1 MDTNRERVVE
11 AYIEEEMKSAYLDYA
26 MSVIVGR
33 ALPDGKDGLKPV
45 HRRILYAM
53 KELGLVH
60 TRPFKKSATVV
71 GDVLGKYHPHGDQA
85 VYDALVRMVQD
96 FSLRYP
102 LIQGQGN
109 FGSVDGDA
117 AAAYRY
123 TEARLTPIAE
133 EILADIEKETV
144 DFIPNFDGRLKE
156 PLVLPSKFPNLIVN
170 GSSGIAVGMA
180 TNMPSH
186 NLSEIVDGM
195 VSLIDEP
202 ELSPEQLLKLIE
214 GPDFPTGGLIVG
226 RSGIRDAYLTGRGK
240 LVVRA
245 RAHFETTKAGRERI
259 IVTEIPYQV
268 NKSSLLESIASLVRS
283 KKIEGIS
290 DMRDES
296 DREGMRICLEL
307 KREARK
313 EIVLNQLFKH
323 TQLRTVFGIIL
334 LVLVEGE
341 PKVLNLKGLL
351 ELFLEHRRSVV
362 VRRTR
367 FELEKAEERAHIV
380 EGLKIALEHIDEV
393 VNLIKGSKTTEAAKH
408 ALMKKFKLSEKQA
421 QAILD
426 MRLAR
431 LTSLE
436 RGKLEEEYLELIK
449 SIAKLKGILESRE
462 AVMGIIKEELL
473 EMKKRF
479 GDPRRTEILKE
490 EEEELRIEDLIAEE
504 DMVVTVTHRGYLK
517 RLSTTS
523 YRRQGRGGKG
533 VAGLTTAEEDFP
545 ERIFVASTHDYMLF
559 FTNRGR
565 CYWLKVHEIP
575 EGGRLS
581 KGRSIANLLTLGKKE
596 RVRGVVPVRGFDEGR
611 FLVMVTR
618 RGVVKKTGLREF
630 SHPRR
635 DGIIASTVGEGD
647 ELIEVELTD
656 GDHDVLLITRNGKAI
671 RFKESDIRRMGRTAT
686 GVRGIRLSQDD
697 SVVGMLG
704 VKGEKSVL
712 IVSEKGYGK
721 RTALSQYRLTRRGGK
736 GVVTLRITEKN
747 GKVVASKGVTDR
759 DELILIASSGQVI
772 RVRAKDISTQGRAT
786 QGVRLM
792 NLTQGNSVADVA
804 TIATEE

>member
-1 MDTNRERVVE
+1 MNREGERVVQ

-33 ALPDGKDGLKPV
+33 ALPEARDGLKPV

-53 KELGLVH
+53 RELGLTH
-60 TRPFKKSATVV
+60 ARPFKKSATVV

-102 LIQGQGN
+102 LIEGQGN

-144 DFIPNFDGRLKE
+144 DFAPNFDGRLKE

-180 TNMPSH
+180 TNIPSH
-186 NLSEIVDGM
+186 NLGEVVDGM
-195 VSLIDEP
+195 VALIDEP
-202 ELSPEQLLKLIE
+202 DLPSEQLLHSVL

-226 RSGIRDAYLTGRGK
+226 KSGIRDAYLKGRGRV
-240 LVVRA
+240 VVRA

-268 NKSSLLESIASLVRS
+268 NKSSLLESIASLVRE

-290 DMRDES
+290 DLRDES

-307 KREARK
+307 KREAQK

-323 TQLRTVFGIIL
+323 TQLRTVFGVIL
-334 LVLVEGE
+334 LALVEDE
-341 PKVLNLKGLL
+341 PRVLTLKDLL
-351 ELFLEHRRSVV
+351 GLFLEHRHEVVLRRS
-362 VRRTR
+362 R
-367 FELEKAEERAHIV
+367 FELTKAEERAHIL

-393 VNLIKGSKTTEAAKH
+393 VELIRKAKTPETAKES
-408 ALMKKFKLSEKQA
+408 LMKKFKLSERQA

-436 RGKLEEEYLELIK
+436 RGKVDEEYLEVIK
-449 SIAKLKGILESRE
+449 SIARLKEILGSRE
-462 AVMGIIKEELL
+462 KVMGIVKEELR
-473 EMKKRF
+473 EMAEKF
-479 GDPRRTEILKE
+479 GDARRTEIVEQE
-490 EEEELRIEDLIAEE
+490 EAELRIEDLIAEE

-517 RLSTTS
+517 RLSVGS

-533 VAGLTTAEEDFP
+533 VTGLITAEEDFA

-559 FTNRGR
+559 FTNTGR
-565 CYWLKVHEIP
+565 CHWLKVHEIP
-575 EGGRLS
+575 QAGRLS
-581 KGRSIANLLTLGKKE
+581 KGRSVANLLTLGKNE
-596 RVRGVVPVRGFDEGR
+596 RVRGVVPVRSFDGGQ

-618 RGVVKKTGLREF
+618 RGMVKKTALRAF
-630 SHPRR
+630 RHPRR
-635 DGIIASTVGEGD
+635 DGIIAATVQEAD
-647 ELIEVELTD
+647 ELMEVMMTS
-656 GDHDVLLITRNGKAI
+656 GDHDILLITRTGKAI
-671 RFKESDIRRMGRTAT
+671 RFRESEIRAMGRTAA
-686 GVRGIRLSQDD
+686 GVKGITLSTDD
-697 SVVGMLG
+697 RVVGMLG
-704 VKGEKSVL
+704 VKGGESIL

-721 RTALSQYRLTRRGGK
+721 RTALSEYRRTRRGGK
-736 GVVTLRITEKN
+736 GILTLRITEKN
-747 GKVVASKGVTDR
+747 GRVVTAKAVVDQ

-772 RVRAKDISTQGRAT
+772 RVRASGISVMGRAT

-792 NLTQGNSVADVA
+792 NLAQGDSLVDVA
-804 TIATEE
+804 KVAPEE

>member
-1 MDTNRERVVE
+1 
-11 AYIEEEMKSAYLDYA
+11 MKSAYLDYA

-53 KELGLVH
+53 KELGLTH

-71 GDVLGKYHPHGDQA
+71 GNVLGKYHPHGDQA

-123 TEARLTPIAE
+123 TEAKLSRIAE

-144 DFIPNFDGRLKE
+144 DFVPNFDGSLRE
-156 PLVLPSKFPNLIVN
+156 PLVLPSKFPNLIAN

-180 TNMPSH
+180 TNIPSH
-186 NLSEIVDGM
+186 NLCEIVEGM
-195 VSLIDEP
+195 VSLIDNP
-202 ELSPEQLLKLIE
+202 ELSSEELLDSVL
-214 GPDFPTGGLIVG
+214 GPDFPTGGVIVG
-226 RSGIRDAYLTGRGK
+226 RSGLRDAYLSGRGRV
-240 LVVRA
+240 VVRA
-245 RAHFETTKAGRERI
+245 RAYFETTKSGRERI

-268 NKSSLLESIASLVRS
+268 NKSSLLESIASLVRERR
-283 KKIEGIS
+283 IEGIS
-290 DMRDES
+290 DLRDES

-307 KREARK
+307 KRDAQK

-323 TQLRTVFGIIL
+323 TQLRSVFGVIL

-341 PKVLNLKGLL
+341 PRVLKLKELL
-351 ELFLEHRRSVV
+351 DLFLEHRHKVV
-362 VRRTR
+362 LRRTE
-367 FELEKAEERAHIV
+367 FEFKKAEERAHIV
-380 EGLKIALEHIDEV
+380 EGLRIALEHIDEV
-393 VNLIKGSKTTEAAKH
+393 VELIRKSKTPEAAKK
-408 ALMKKFKLSEKQA
+408 ALMKKFKLSDRQS

-436 RGKLEEEYLELIK
+436 TGKLEEEYLELIK
-449 SIAKLKGILESRE
+449 SIARLKEILGSRE
-462 AVMGIIKEELL
+462 KVMGIIKEELL
-473 EMKKRF
+473 EMREKF
-479 GDPRRTEILKE
+479 GDPRRTEIVDE
-490 EEEELRIEDLIAEE
+490 EEEELSIEDLIAEE

-517 RLSTTS
+517 RLSIGS

-533 VAGLTTAEEDFP
+533 VTGMTTAEQDFA

-581 KGRSIANLLTLGKKE
+581 KGRSIANLLTLGKGE
-596 RVRGVVPVRGFDEGR
+596 RVSGVVPVRSFDEGL

-618 RGVVKKTGLREF
+618 GGVVKKTALSQFR
-630 SHPRR
+630 HPRR
-635 DGIIASTVGEGD
+635 DGIIAATVHEED
-647 ELIEVELTD
+647 ELIEVEPTG
-656 GDHDVLLITRNGKAI
+656 GDHDVILISRNGKAI
-671 RFKESDIRRMGRTAT
+671 RFREKQIRPMGRAAA
-686 GVRGIRLSQDD
+686 GVRGIRLSPDD
-697 SVVGMLG
+697 RVVAMLG
-704 VKGEKSVL
+704 VRGGESIL

-721 RTALSQYRLTRRGGK
+721 RTPLDEYRVTGRGGK
-736 GVVTLRITEKN
+736 GIVTLKITEKN
-747 GKVVASKGVTDR
+747 GRVVAAKAVVDQ

-772 RVRAKDISTQGRAT
+772 RMRARGISEMGRAT

-792 NLTQGNSVADVA
+792 NLAEGDSVVDVA
-804 TIATEE
+804 TIAAEE